1 MPNIQLVTTLLFLD
15 NRSAPL
21 IKFVVYDIDESLFVY
36 RTIDQHLKRTE
47 VCRKDYR
54 ATFLGLIKPHKPVT
68 SSTVSRWIADMIGQ
82 SDIDT
87 VIFKFHWPRS
97 AATSKASRIEISLI
111 EIIKRIQWSSSSTFK
126 RFYHKEIRNKDIF
139 FLWKWASPILD
150 RLFRLYEIK
159 SGTT

>member
-21 IKFVVYDIDESLFVY
+21 ITFLVYDIDESLFVC
-36 RTIDQHLKRTE
+36 RTIDQHLKRTD

-54 ATFLGLIKPHKPVT
+54 QTFLGLIKPHKPVT

-87 VIFKFHWPRS
+87 VIFKFDWTRS
-97 AATSKASRIEISLI
+97 AATSKASSIEISLI

-126 RFYHKEIRNKDIF
+126 RFYHKEIRNKDMFQNI
-139 FLWKWASPILD
+139 IN
-150 RLFRLYEIK
+150 
-159 SGTT
+159 